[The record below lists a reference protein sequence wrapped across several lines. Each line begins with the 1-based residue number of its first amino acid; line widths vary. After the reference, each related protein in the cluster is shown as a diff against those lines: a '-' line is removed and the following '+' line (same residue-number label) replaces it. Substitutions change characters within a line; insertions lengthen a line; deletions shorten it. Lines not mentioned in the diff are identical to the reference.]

1 MKHFITLM
9 AAPVA
14 ALMAA
19 ALFLTG
25 CVKFEIN
32 DHDQWPVV
40 KSGKISKKEF
50 DEKIKGHGWD
60 GGLTYRIVNGKVTNE
75 VMDEMNGFRSADY
88 YFDEGI
94 LTKFI
99 SPDHI
104 PASGYYVR
112 PYEYNESDC
121 SVYINGYKSF
131 TIVKVTNNKFEII
144 DQTGVKSDGTK
155 TFGYRTYTL
164 MSEEELAKTRKE
176 YSTDLDSVSW

>member
-1 MKHFITLM
+1 MKHIFTL
-9 AAPVA
+9 
-14 ALMAA
+14 LAA
-19 ALFLTG
+19 AILIAG
-25 CVKFEIN
+25 CTKFEIN
-32 DHDQWPVV
+32 DDQWPVV
-40 KSGKISKKEF
+40 KSGKISAQEF
-50 DEKIKGHGWD
+50 REKIMGHGWNS
-60 GGLTYRIVNGKVTNE
+60 GLTYRIVNGRVTNE
-75 VMDEMNGFRSADY
+75 VMDAMIGFRSADY

-176 YSTDLDSVSW
+176 HSTDLDSVSW

>member
-1 MKHFITLM
+1 M
-9 AAPVA
+9 AFA
-14 ALMAA
+14 
-19 ALFLTG
+19 FLIAG
-25 CVKFEIN
+25 CTKFEIN
-32 DHDQWPVV
+32 DDQWPVV
-40 KSGKISKKEF
+40 KSGKISAQEF
-50 DEKIKGHGWD
+50 REKIMGHGWNS
-60 GGLTYRIVNGKVTNE
+60 GLTYRIVNGRVTRD
-75 VMDEMNGFRSADY
+75 VMDAMSGFRSGDY
-88 YFDEGI
+88 YFDEN
-94 LTKFI
+94 TVTTFI

-104 PASGYYVR
+104 PVSGYYVR

-176 YSTDLDSVSW
+176 YSTDLDTIGW